1 MEKKQSRCETRSVRG
16 EFGAMWQVQDAR
28 WGLKRGGE
36 PVRPFGTVGA
46 DIARVFR
53 VRQEA
58 AESDGGWTLEEK
70 SSRAQSPGQDSP
82 RGQQAGGLGARRGDG
97 GGKRGA
103 ARSLTPL
110 AAAICTTISV
120 AVLLKYLPSL
130 PTTMVQ
136 PWRSRRSMD
145 DSTLWM
151 KLGR

>member
-1 MEKKQSRCETRSVRG
+1 MGQGYRAWESS
-16 EFGAMWQVQDAR
+16 GAEEQ
-28 WGLKRGGE
+28 
-36 PVRPFGTVGA
+36 
-46 DIARVFR
+46 
-53 VRQEA
+53 
-58 AESDGGWTLEEK
+58 DGGRGWLEEGVAN
-70 SSRAQSPGQDSP
+70 STD
-82 RGQQAGGLGARRGDG
+82 RG
-97 GGKRGA
+97 
-103 ARSLTPL
+103 SLTPL